1 MTTTTAPDINL
12 VAAAIDSFVR
22 AYQADGATPREV
34 QVRPSGD
41 DVDVI
46 KVWVDVGDAKID
58 HEAWS
63 TACEA
68 AINNNVPGA
77 KDYRVVVRAES
88 VA

>member
-1 MTTTTAPDINL
+1 MTKPDINL

-22 AYQADGATPREV
+22 AYKADEATPREV

-46 KVWVDVGDAKID
+46 KVWVDLGPTKVDHDAW
-58 HEAWS
+58 A
-63 TACEA
+63 TALEA
-68 AINNNVPGA
+68 AIGTNVPGA
-77 KDYRVVVRAES
+77 KDYSVVVRAES

>member
-1 MTTTTAPDINL
+1 MTKPDINL

-22 AYQADGATPREV
+22 AFQFAGATPREV

-46 KVWVDVGDAKID
+46 KVWVDLGDTKADLPTWASK
-58 HEAWS
+58 
-63 TACEA
+63 CEDEV
-68 AINNNVPGA
+68 NKSVPGA

-88 VA
+88 A